1 MNIFFADI
9 TDNQAVLS
17 EEESWHCVKVL
28 RYKVGDDI
36 TVMDGRGTRAT
47 GVMIQAHPKACIV
60 SVSDRRFFERNRSYR
75 LHIAIAPTKQIDRIE
90 WFVEKAVEIGI
101 DTLTFLKCRNS
112 ERTVIKTDRIQ
123 KIMES
128 AVKQSLQYY
137 LPTLHELTD
146 FIPFVTAPNDTTK
159 LIAHCGEEGH
169 KQHLKTYM
177 APQRSYT
184 LLIGPEGDF
193 AEEEITQARQ
203 NGYLPVS
210 LGENRLR
217 TETAALY
224 ACNCFSILA

>member
-9 TDNQAVLS
+9 AGDKAVLS

-28 RYKVGDDI
+28 RYKAGDEI
-36 TVMDGRGTRAT
+36 TVMDGKGTRAT
-47 GVMIQAHPKACIV
+47 GIVAQAHPKTCIV
-60 SVSDRRFFERNRSYR
+60 SVNDHRFFERNRSYR

-123 KIMES
+123 KIVES

-137 LPTLHELTD
+137 LPALHELTD
-146 FIPFVTAPNDTTK
+146 FGTFVTAPNDTTK
-159 LIAHCGEEGH
+159 LIAHCSEENN

-193 AEEEITQARQ
+193 AAEEIALAEQK
-203 NGYLPVS
+203 GYMSVS